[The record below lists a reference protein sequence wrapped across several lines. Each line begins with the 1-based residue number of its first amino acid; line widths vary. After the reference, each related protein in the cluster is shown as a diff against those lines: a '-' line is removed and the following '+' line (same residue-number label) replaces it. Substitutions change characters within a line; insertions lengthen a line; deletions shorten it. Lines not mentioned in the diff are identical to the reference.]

1 MFLGLRVISG
11 AQPVVH
17 AILQDEAVHVA
28 YDNQIQASFL
38 DGHVRAFHAIGG
50 RADRDAPLRQ
60 LEACGD
66 PGRVGSGT
74 VRAPQVRGAALAL
87 RCDSFF
93 CAPGL
98 DGVHEK
104 GGVEGEIGRFRRR
117 HLTPVPHVGS
127 LAALNKALAAA
138 DARDDTAGS
147 APGSRP
153 SARPPPAQLSVGCP
167 GGQDGRDA
175 GGHRRRFHACR
186 TPGWSGTPRRTR
198 RTCISRGGHD
208 RQGLTIQV
216 EDNGVG
222 IDPYVTPGGRNT
234 TARARASGGHA
245 TVVRRS
251 SREPPHLGGTPA

>member
-1 MFLGLRVISG
+1 LSTPSCKTKPCMSLTTTRSRSRSSTATSAHSTPLAG
-11 AQPVVH
+11 
-17 AILQDEAVHVA
+17 
-28 YDNQIQASFL
+28 
-38 DGHVRAFHAIGG
+38 
-50 RADRDAPLRQ
+50 ADRDDPLRQ

-186 TPGWSGTPRRTR
+186 TPVLGFKAQDHVDRPVGSAVPSNSAMTRWPR
-198 RTCISRGGHD
+198 CASRCP
-208 RQGLTIQV
+208 
-216 EDNGVG
+216 N
-222 IDPYVTPGGRNT
+222 
-234 TARARASGGHA
+234 
-245 TVVRRS
+245 VVRNA
-251 SREPPHLGGTPA
+251 EADAGDVY